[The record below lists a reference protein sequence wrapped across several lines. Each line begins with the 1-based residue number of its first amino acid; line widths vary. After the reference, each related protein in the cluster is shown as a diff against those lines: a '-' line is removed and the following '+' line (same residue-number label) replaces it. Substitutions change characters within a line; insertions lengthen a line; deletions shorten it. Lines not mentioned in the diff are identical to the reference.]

1 MSDREQVPSAPAER
15 PAAAGATASGA
26 SSPETTAPDYS
37 PGPAPAR
44 RQDPVAA
51 LLLLLAGIASGFSLL
66 LPWLASDGVTGLTLV
81 KDGFA
86 SLGDGVSE
94 VMGTG
99 YVQPLTIVLGGGVL
113 FLLGLLLLVPA
124 RGHRLVGL
132 LALVV
137 ALLVTVAVLVPLA
150 IAGWDLGFFSIG
162 FWFAIAVA
170 VLGLLGSLKALLS
183 RPVQETSP

>member
-1 MSDREQVPSAPAER
+1 
-15 PAAAGATASGA
+15 
-26 SSPETTAPDYS
+26 
-37 PGPAPAR
+37 
-44 RQDPVAA
+44 
-51 LLLLLAGIASGFSLL
+51 
-66 LPWLASDGVTGLTLV
+66 
-81 KDGFA
+81 
-86 SLGDGVSE
+86 
-94 VMGTG
+94 
-99 YVQPLTIVLGGGVL
+99 VQPLTIALGGGVL

-124 RGHRLVGL
+124 RSHRLVGL

-183 RPVQETSP
+183 RPVQETSH